1 MNKPR
6 HFEAAGNTRRITEQA
21 ATWYLEQQDEPSE
34 RQRAAFLAWLR
45 ASPAHVAEY
54 LAIAQMHGDL
64 KAASSL
70 QADTT
75 DALVERARRENPVVL
90 FPKVAADVACDRAVA
105 PTRARRFG
113 RKLAGAIAAVALLLL
128 ALLGIARWNLARQVE
143 DQNYAAGADA
153 VKAVKLSDGTLV
165 QIGRNSSIDVHF
177 DAHCR
182 RIQVL
187 RGHALFDVGK
197 DPARPMLV
205 SVGDH
210 VLQDI
215 GTVFDVNRDTGG
227 DTLTVISGRVRILN
241 AWRPSMDKQDVR
253 VADLATGQDALADL
267 VSGQQVEL
275 SASGVG
281 AIHSVQ
287 IAQATAWLPE
297 DIRFHRETVG
307 DVARRF
313 NAYTT
318 RPLVIE
324 DERIASMR
332 ISGVFHANNPHAFIA
347 YLATLPDV
355 RIEQEGDRVRVVA
368 LSSHGTAKAGRL

>member
-6 HFEAAGNTRRITEQA
+6 HFEDASHARRITEQA
-21 ATWYLEQQDEPSE
+21 ATWYLEQQDEPGE

-64 KAASSL
+64 KAATSL
-70 QADTT
+70 QADTA
-75 DALVERARRENPVVL
+75 DALVERAGRENPVVM
-90 FPKVAADVACDRAVA
+90 FPRVAVDASGDRVL
-105 PTRARRFG
+105 PPSRMRRFRG
-113 RKLAGAIAAVALLLL
+113 AQAGVIAAVAVALL
-128 ALLGIARWNLARQVE
+128 AVLGVARWHMLRSVE
-143 DQNYAAGADA
+143 AQNYAAGADA
-153 VKAVKLSDGTLV
+153 VRAVKLSDGTLV
-165 QIGRNSSIDVHF
+165 QIGRDSSIDVHF
-177 DAHCR
+177 DAHYR
-182 RIQVL
+182 RIEVV

-197 DPARPMLV
+197 DAARPMFV
-205 SVGDH
+205 SVGGH

-215 GTVFDVNRDTGG
+215 GTVFDVKRDAGG
-227 DTLTVISGRVRILN
+227 DTLTVISGRVRVLN
-241 AWRPSMDKQDVR
+241 ASHARTGKDAVDVG
-253 VADLATGQDALADL
+253 DPATGDDAVADL

-275 SASGVG
+275 NASGVG
-281 AIHSVQ
+281 PVQ
-287 IAQATAWLPE
+287 AAKIAQATAWLPE

-355 RIEQEGDRVRVVA
+355 RIEQDGERVRVVA
-368 LSSHGTAKAGRL
+368 SSSHGAVQAGRL